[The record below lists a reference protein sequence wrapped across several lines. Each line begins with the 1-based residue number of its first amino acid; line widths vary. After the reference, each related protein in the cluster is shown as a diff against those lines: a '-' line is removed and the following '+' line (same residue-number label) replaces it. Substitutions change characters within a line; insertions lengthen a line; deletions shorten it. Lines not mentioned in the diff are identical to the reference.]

1 MTEDILLVFVALLAE
16 ASVVFPVDAQV
27 PCYQLGHQLRRIELL
42 FLQLRRIELCA
53 LDNRRLH
60 SSSVPSASNVSRFIV
75 NMRLLRTWTFASQSQ
90 TVMPMVSA
98 LML

>member
-42 FLQLRRIELCA
+42 FLQLRRIELGAYTVWISRGPLAVIFSAECVQCVAVHCA
-53 LDNRRLH
+53 
-60 SSSVPSASNVSRFIV
+60 VFF
-75 NMRLLRTWTFASQSQ
+75 FA
-90 TVMPMVSA
+90 T
-98 LML
+98 